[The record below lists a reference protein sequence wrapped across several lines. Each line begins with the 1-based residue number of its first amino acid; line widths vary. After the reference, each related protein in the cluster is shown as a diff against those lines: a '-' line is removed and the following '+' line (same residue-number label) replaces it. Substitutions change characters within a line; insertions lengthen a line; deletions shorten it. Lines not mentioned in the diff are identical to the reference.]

1 MDRRSWLWRRRST
14 EKSPAETESSV
25 SSPSERLSDEQDT
38 PKSSPS
44 SVQSPEISSKEAQDD
59 NVKVKVLSER
69 LSSAVLDIRAKDDL
83 VKQHSKVAEEA
94 VLGWEKA
101 EKEIASLKTQLNA
114 ATAKNSTLEDR
125 IVHLDG
131 ALKECVRQ
139 LRRAKEELDH
149 GIQDALAQQSREWES
164 EKADLELRVVELK
177 AKLEAKSEFSVNA
190 ETDAS
195 SRLASLEKE
204 NSALKVQLLAMSEE
218 VELRTIEKEL
228 NRRAAETASKQQLES
243 IKKIAKL
250 EAECR
255 RLQANA
261 RRELKRAPSSVYAE
275 SVTDCQSDCSDSWAS
290 ILITELDQFKNDK
303 SITRSASLAA
313 ADIGMMDDFL
323 EMEKIASANSPSK
336 SEAEDAASVQLVK
349 LEEKIKRLA
358 MEKADREKALHE
370 AQRELRNTRHRAM
383 VAEEKSVELQRQL
396 NLVKGVKHSMETE
409 MEAMENRRNELEGRI
424 ELAHGE
430 ITSLLDKGR
439 ILEERLESEKA
450 LTLELAAKYQ
460 QMDALEAERR
470 ELRGHLEA
478 SQSEA
483 KNLGDKIT
491 LLEKKLEEEKAFSTR
506 LAVRCHG
513 IEALEEKKKGTEHEL
528 ESAREEIASLQKKV
542 SILELKIQEERAL
555 SEKLATR
562 SCDLEALGV
571 QTNELRSQ
579 LQSAN
584 SEIAGLNEKVK
595 MLEEAEEKHKP
606 LTAGLES
613 QLRLAQAEAM
623 RLKDHV
629 SSLEKKLESQ
639 KNLSSAYITAL
650 DASEAQKNK
659 FASRFELKEAEV
671 EELRRK
677 IRLLEEEIHKEKAQ
691 SSELGVQCQNLKEQ
705 FTSRAL
711 SQPMKPM
718 ASKELH
724 IKKEK
729 ELARAAG
736 KLADCQKTIA
746 SLNRQLKSL
755 ADFDE
760 FVPGFENDSVIAE
773 GWEENGLKLL
783 NSANYP
789 AQLGCLAVK

>member
-44 SVQSPEISSKEAQDD
+44 SVQSPEIASKEAQDD

-114 ATAKNSTLEDR
+114 ATVKNSTLEDK

-139 LRRAKEELDH
+139 LRRAKEEQDQD
-149 GIQDALAQQSREWES
+149 IQDALAQQSREWES
-164 EKADLELRVVELK
+164 KKTDLELRIVELK
-177 AKLEAKSEFSVNA
+177 AKLEAKSEFSVN
-190 ETDAS
+190 TDGDAS

-204 NSALKVQLLAMSEE
+204 NSALKVQLLTKSEE
-218 VELRTIEKEL
+218 
-228 NRRAAETASKQQLES
+228 
-243 IKKIAKL
+243 
-250 EAECR
+250 
-255 RLQANA
+255 
-261 RRELKRAPSSVYAE
+261 
-275 SVTDCQSDCSDSWAS
+275 SDCSDSWAS
-290 ILITELDQFKNDK
+290 ILIAELDQFKNDR

-323 EMEKIASANSPSK
+323 EMEKLALANSPSK
-336 SEAEDAASVQLVK
+336 SEAEDASGQLVK
-349 LEEKIKRLA
+349 LEEKIKKLTT
-358 MEKADREKALHE
+358 EKADREKALHE
-370 AQRELRNTRHRAM
+370 AQRELRNSRHRMM

-396 NLVKGVKHSMETE
+396 NLVKGEKHSMETE
-409 MEAMENRRNELEGRI
+409 MEAMENKRNELEEQL
-424 ELAHGE
+424 ELAHAE

-450 LTLELAAKYQ
+450 LTLELAAKYH

-483 KNLGDKIT
+483 KKVSDKIT
-491 LLEKKLEEEKAFSTR
+491 SLEKKLEEEKALSTR
-506 LAVRCHG
+506 LAVKCHG
-513 IEALEEKKKGTEHEL
+513 IEALEEKKKGIEHEL

-542 SILELKIQEERAL
+542 SSLELKIQEEKAL
-555 SEKLATR
+555 SAKLAAR
-562 SCDLEALGV
+562 SRDLEALAV

-595 MLEEAEEKHKP
+595 MLEEAEERHKP

-613 QLRLAQAEAM
+613 QLRLAQAETM
-623 RLKDHV
+623 RLKDNV

-659 FASRFELKEAEV
+659 FASRFEIKEAEV

-677 IRLLEEEIHKEKAQ
+677 IRFLEEEIRKEKAQ

-760 FVPGFENDSVIAE
+760 FVPGFENDSMIAE
-773 GWEENGLKLL
+773 SWEENGLKPL
-783 NSANYP
+783 NSANYS

>member
-38 PKSSPS
+38 AKSSPS
-44 SVQSPEISSKEAQDD
+44 SAQSPEIASKEAQDD

-114 ATAKNSTLEDR
+114 ANVKNSTLEDR

-139 LRRAKEELDH
+139 LRRAKEEHDQNV
-149 GIQDALAQQSREWES
+149 QDALAQQSRQWES
-164 EKADLELRVVELK
+164 KKTDLELRIVEFK
-177 AKLEAKSEFSVNA
+177 AKLEAKSEFSVN
-190 ETDAS
+190 TDSDAS
-195 SRLASLEKE
+195 SRLTSLEKE
-204 NSALKVQLLAMSEE
+204 NSALKVQLLAKSEE
-218 VELRTIEKEL
+218 LELRTIEKEL

-261 RRELKRAPSSVYAE
+261 RRPSFGVHLRHAPSSVYAE

-290 ILITELDQFKNDK
+290 ALITELDQFKNDR
-303 SITRSASLAA
+303 SSTRSASLAA

-323 EMEKIASANSPSK
+323 EMEKLALMNSPSK
-336 SEAEDAASVQLVK
+336 SEAEDASGQLVK
-349 LEEKIKRLA
+349 LEEKIKKLTT
-358 MEKADREKALHE
+358 EKADREKALHE
-370 AQRELRNTRHRAM
+370 GQRELRNTRHRTM

-396 NLVKGVKHSMETE
+396 NLVKGEKHSIETE
-409 MEAMENRRNELEGRI
+409 MEAIENRRNELEGKL
-424 ELAHGE
+424 EVAHAE
-430 ITSLLDKGR
+430 ITSLMDKGR
-439 ILEERLESEKA
+439 ILEEQLESEKA

-460 QMDALEAERR
+460 QMDELEAERK
-470 ELRGHLEA
+470 ELHVKMEA

-483 KNLGDKIT
+483 RKLSEKIISLGR
-491 LLEKKLEEEKAFSTR
+491 KLEEEKAFSAQ
-506 LAVRCHG
+506 LAAKCHDM
-513 IEALEEKKKGTEHEL
+513 EVLEEKKKDIEHEL
-528 ESAREEIASLQKKV
+528 EAAREEISSLQKKV
-542 SILELKIQEERAL
+542 ISLELKIQEEKAL
-555 SEKLATR
+555 SDNLATR
-562 SCDLEALGV
+562 SRDLEALDV

-584 SEIAGLNEKVK
+584 SEIAGLNMKVK
-595 MLEEAEEKHKP
+595 MLEEAEERHKP
-606 LTAGLES
+606 LTAGLEC
-613 QLRLAQAEAM
+613 QLKLAQAETM
-623 RLKDHV
+623 RLKDNV

-659 FASRFELKEAEV
+659 FTSRFELKEAEV

-677 IRLLEEEIHKEKAQ
+677 IRFLEEQVHKEKAQ

-705 FTSRAL
+705 FLIRAL
-711 SQPMKPM
+711 SQPMNPM
-718 ASKELH
+718 ANKELH
-724 IKKEK
+724 IKKVT
-729 ELARAAG
+729 L
-736 KLADCQKTIA
+736 
-746 SLNRQLKSL
+746 
-755 ADFDE
+755 
-760 FVPGFENDSVIAE
+760 
-773 GWEENGLKLL
+773 
-783 NSANYP
+783 
-789 AQLGCLAVK
+789 